1 MKFKVLLE
9 KDEDGIIVATVPALP
24 GCISQGRTEAEA
36 TANIREAIDLH
47 VSSLAE
53 EGIPL
58 PSASRKIKAI
68 EVAFPA

>member
-9 KDEDGIIVATVPALP
+9 KDVDGVFVATVPSLP
-24 GCISQGRTEAEA
+24 GCISQGKTEAEA
-36 TANIREAIDLH
+36 ISNIREAIDLH
-47 VSSLAE
+47 ITSLAG

-58 PSASRKIKAI
+58 PSASKKVKAV